1 VNGEESTVY
10 DREIVAPTSSPPRP
24 ATDLE
29 PLPPAGR
36 GGRGLSR
43 VALVLALL
51 PLAVSAVFLVV
62 KAGGTYAPAAD
73 NAIMELTTRDVGH
86 HPVLVGL
93 VSRDGWSHPGPVL
106 FYLLAAPYRLTGGS
120 SIALPLGALAI
131 NGAAIAGMAVVA
143 RRRGGLRLMLLTL
156 VAGGLLVRALGP
168 EFMADVWNPYI
179 PVLCFGFFVF
189 LTWEMTCGET
199 WALPVA
205 AGVGTFCIQTHIGYL
220 PLVVPLLAWGIAW
233 LVWSMAKAN
242 RLAALA
248 RVGLVTAAVLSVLWL
263 PPLVDEVLHSP
274 GNLTEIV
281 DYFRHPHQHA
291 HTLTAGYRVVGAQF
305 ELTPEWLTGLDPPS
319 PFTGEPLSLYSNP
332 VPVLLLPLAASA
344 LVLWRRRNREARRL
358 VATLGVALAIGV
370 LAVART
376 LGALYAY
383 RLRWTWVLAMIAA
396 AVVAWTAWT
405 WVARVAPRAE
415 KRWLIPL
422 SVGALAIL
430 AVANAVSA
438 AREVPPGA
446 DQSAQLRALIPSVVA
461 ALPPGDG
468 DVIVRGSSFSSTF
481 YASGLVLAL
490 ERRHLAPR
498 VDPTVEVAFH
508 QHRVHRKGKVREIL
522 TVATNDT
529 FEAFVS
535 RPDLRLVAYSGTVP
549 PAERARLVERA
560 SALDRAHNAG
570 ELDNVAYYV
579 RRTEVAR
586 RLDRPAVGV
595 FAPRVAPRRGPP
607 G

>member
-1 VNGEESTVY
+1 MGEATSLPNARRFYQTLSVTTESRHGLCGVT
-10 DREIVAPTSSPPRP
+10 RP
-24 ATDLE
+24 ARVGCRRGPVQTFSTTYIAAS
-29 PLPPAGR
+29 AGR

-43 VALVLALL
+43 LALVLALL

-73 NAIMELTTRDVGH
+73 NAIMELTTRDVGR

-106 FYLLAAPYRLTGGS
+106 FYLLAAPYRLTGSS

-179 PVLCFGFFVF
+179 PVLCFGFLIF

-305 ELTPEWLTGLDPPS
+305 ELKVAIRDRISETNTAI
-319 PFTGEPLSLYSNP
+319 NQI
-332 VPVLLLPLAASA
+332 
-344 LVLWRRRNREARRL
+344 RRIRQQVED
-358 VATLGVALAIGV
+358 
-370 LAVART
+370 
-376 LGALYAY
+376 
-383 RLRWTWVLAMIAA
+383 W
-396 AVVAWTAWT
+396 
-405 WVARVAPRAE
+405 E
-415 KRWLIPL
+415 KRAADRQSIKDAAKGLKEQL
-422 SVGALAIL
+422 NSVE
-430 AVANAVSA
+430 S
-438 AREVPPGA
+438 E
-446 DQSAQLRALIPSVVA
+446 
-461 ALPPGDG
+461 
-468 DVIVRGSSFSSTF
+468 
-481 YASGLVLAL
+481 
-490 ERRHLAPR
+490 
-498 VDPTVEVAFH
+498 PT
-508 QHRVHRKGKVREIL
+508 
-522 TVATNDT
+522 
-529 FEAFVS
+529 S
-535 RPDLRLVAYSGTVP
+535 
-549 PAERARLVERA
+549 
-560 SALDRAHNAG
+560 
-570 ELDNVAYYV
+570 
-579 RRTEVAR
+579 
-586 RLDRPAVGV
+586 
-595 FAPRVAPRRGPP
+595 
-607 G
+607 